1 MALLPIFS
9 LDSGLSE
16 LYCFCPKSRKVL
28 AFPHGASLYSCFW
41 PSFALRP
48 CFEHIF
54 SHSSLRTGLALQV
67 GCLLKLHVYFW
78 IFIWNPQVP
87 SDVSAFIR
95 LCMDAPCLTDFAV
108 AAFLGPPRLAWSLK
122 SCEQFV
128 LGGCQKNNPTPL
140 FPKQSISM
148 EGCLIDICGARSMLL
163 CGPGIGQLHWNAC
176 QTCHNGMLFFD
187 TMRIIKFGKVT

>member
-1 MALLPIFS
+1 MTWKAQDFYLNHEALEIFYLFWGEFLTRVYTWLTQSAWYTLLLSQLSSALIVNATAHFRLLRGCAFQSAFHVWPTGAKLCQTWTNGKFTVALLPIFS

-67 GCLLKLHVYFW
+67 GCLLKLHV
-78 IFIWNPQVP
+78 
-87 SDVSAFIR
+87 
-95 LCMDAPCLTDFAV
+95 
-108 AAFLGPPRLAWSLK
+108 
-122 SCEQFV
+122 FV
-128 LGGCQKNNPTPL
+128 LH
-140 FPKQSISM
+140 FHM
-148 EGCLIDICGARSMLL
+148 ETTS
-163 CGPGIGQLHWNAC
+163 P
-176 QTCHNGMLFFD
+176 F
-187 TMRIIKFGKVT
+187 